1 MAEKKGFGLG
11 LGKMKELA
19 NAFQKAQQIQ
29 EDAKK
34 LQEELETMQIEGQCE
49 NGLVVVT
56 MSGNQE
62 PLKVEIKPEA
72 MGEGAE
78 KLSEMVTEAV
88 RNAYQISTTTMREK
102 MEALTGNLGL
112 PGM

>member
-1 MAEKKGFGLG
+1 MKQGKGFGLG

-34 LQEELETMQIEGQCE
+34 LQEELETMQIQGQSE
-49 NGLVVVT
+49 DGMVIVT

-62 PLKVEIKPEA
+62 PLNIEIKPEA
-72 MGEGAE
+72 MGESAE
-78 KLSEMVTEAV
+78 KLSAMVTEAV
-88 RNAYQISTTTMREK
+88 RNAYQISTNTMREK